1 MQVGYVLGNT
11 SRFSNTQTS
20 ILQISFGM
28 DFLNKTTFKKIN
40 LKENT
45 NKLNQTNT
53 ALSKTFYQ
61 MSSTQYSAY
70 QSLSYL
76 PKGRQNLEFS

>member
-1 MQVGYVLGNT
+1 
-11 SRFSNTQTS
+11 
-20 ILQISFGM
+20 M

-53 ALSKTFYQ
+53 PLSKTFYQ